1 MDVLTKRARRAF
13 SLIEL
18 MIVIVIMAV
27 LAAIIIPKFQDQSRR
42 SKEAALKSDLSQ
54 VRTAIATFQADTG
67 FYPKLLT
74 DLAATS
80 APTQGYDLTATLQSI
95 TAANWT
101 APTSREP
108 CRAIRY
114 RERRSLTLS
123 RRRAWVTSPA
133 AQPVT
138 TWPAMPS
145 VPTEDHGEGKRF
157 ARG

>member
-1 MDVLTKRARRAF
+1 MNGYTKRARQAF

-80 APTQGYDLTATLQSI
+80 APTQGYDSTAALQSI
-95 TAANWT
+95 TAANWHGPYIT
-101 APTSREP
+101 G
-108 CRAIRY
+108 
-114 RERRSLTLS
+114 SLPNDPISGSAFTYTI
-123 RRRAWVTSPA
+123 TSPGVGNVA
-133 AQPVT
+133 SSASGNDLAGT
-138 TWPAMPS
+138 AFSTY
-145 VPTEDHGEGKRF
+145 
-157 ARG
+157 

>member
-1 MDVLTKRARRAF
+1 MNAYTKRARQAF

-74 DLAATS
+74 DLAVTT
-80 APTQGYDLTATLQSI
+80 APTQGYDSTAALQSVTVANWHGPYITGSLPTDPVSGSAFTYTI
-95 TAANWT
+95 TAPDVGNVASSATGNDLAGT
-101 APTSREP
+101 AFST
-108 CRAIRY
+108 Y
-114 RERRSLTLS
+114 
-123 RRRAWVTSPA
+123 
-133 AQPVT
+133 
-138 TWPAMPS
+138 
-145 VPTEDHGEGKRF
+145 
-157 ARG
+157 

>member
-1 MDVLTKRARRAF
+1 MNGYTKRARQAF

-74 DLAATS
+74 DLAATA
-80 APTQGYDLTATLQSI
+80 APAQGYDSTGTLKSI
-95 TAANWT
+95 TATDW
-101 APTSREP
+101 
-108 CRAIRY
+108 
-114 RERRSLTLS
+114 
-123 RRRAWVTSPA
+123 
-133 AQPVT
+133 
-138 TWPAMPS
+138 
-145 VPTEDHGEGKRF
+145 HG
-157 ARG
+157 